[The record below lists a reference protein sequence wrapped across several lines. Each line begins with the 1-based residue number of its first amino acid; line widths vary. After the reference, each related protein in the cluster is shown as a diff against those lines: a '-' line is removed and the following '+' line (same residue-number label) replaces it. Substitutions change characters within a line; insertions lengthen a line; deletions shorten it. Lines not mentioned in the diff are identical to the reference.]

1 MDSINL
7 NQQNVTALKNRFDL
21 VTRMGRDMLTNGSEI
36 FRTKQ
41 AMHIAARR
49 MGLEEFEVYLLTNG
63 IFATMSLEGKL
74 YSSRVFQVPL
84 SPIMLNRV
92 DELNALSRRIGE
104 GACSPEEVSQELDR
118 IEAIPMP
125 APGVQVFGAG
135 IGSLG
140 FCYLFRGTVA
150 DSFVALTAGLLLW
163 AFVLW
168 VLRDV
173 IPSKPMR
180 TSAAA
185 FFVAFLVC
193 LMYRLGW
200 GDSLDSIMIGAIF
213 PLVPG
218 ASVYYMAYALVTGMD
233 MTALERGLDC
243 IKLALAIGVGIG
255 FGYCLP
261 AKMFGW
267 RKIAEVWNEKS

>member
-1 MDSINL
+1 
-7 NQQNVTALKNRFDL
+7 
-21 VTRMGRDMLTNGSEI
+21 MLTNGSEI

-74 YSSRVFQVPL
+74 YSSRIFQVPL

-104 GACSPEEVSQELDR
+104 GACSPEEFSEELDR

-218 ASVYYMAYALVTGMD
+218 VPLTNAFRNFTENDYLSGLIRLIDTLL
-233 MTALERGLDC
+233 TAG
-243 IKLALAIGVGIG
+243 ALAVGVGIAIG
-255 FGYCLP
+255 LAMRLGLL
-261 AKMFGW
+261 
-267 RKIAEVWNEKS
+267 V

>member
-21 VTRMGRDMLTNGSEI
+21 VTRMGRDMLTSGSEI

-74 YSSRVFQVPL
+74 YSSRIFQVPL

-118 IEAIPMP
+118 IEAEHTALVIRPSDSAIFSAERWRIPSWRSQR
-125 APGVQVFGAG
+125 A
-135 IGSLG
+135 
-140 FCYLFRGTVA
+140 FCC
-150 DSFVALTAGLLLW
+150 GLLCCGY
-163 AFVLW
+163 
-168 VLRDV
+168 
-173 IPSKPMR
+173 S
-180 TSAAA
+180 
-185 FFVAFLVC
+185 
-193 LMYRLGW
+193 
-200 GDSLDSIMIGAIF
+200 
-213 PLVPG
+213 
-218 ASVYYMAYALVTGMD
+218 GM
-233 MTALERGLDC
+233 
-243 IKLALAIGVGIG
+243 
-255 FGYCLP
+255 
-261 AKMFGW
+261 
-267 RKIAEVWNEKS
+267 

>member
-92 DELNALSRRIGE
+92 DELNALSRRI
-104 GACSPEEVSQELDR
+104 L
-118 IEAIPMP
+118 
-125 APGVQVFGAG
+125 
-135 IGSLG
+135 
-140 FCYLFRGTVA
+140 
-150 DSFVALTAGLLLW
+150 
-163 AFVLW
+163 
-168 VLRDV
+168 
-173 IPSKPMR
+173 
-180 TSAAA
+180 
-185 FFVAFLVC
+185 
-193 LMYRLGW
+193 
-200 GDSLDSIMIGAIF
+200 
-213 PLVPG
+213 
-218 ASVYYMAYALVTGMD
+218 
-233 MTALERGLDC
+233 
-243 IKLALAIGVGIG
+243 
-255 FGYCLP
+255 
-261 AKMFGW
+261 
-267 RKIAEVWNEKS
+267 

>member
-74 YSSRVFQVPL
+74 YSSRIFQVPL

-104 GACSPEEVSQELDR
+104 GACSPEEFSEELDR

-173 IPSKPMR
+173 IPSKSMR

-218 ASVYYMAYALVTGMD
+218 VPLTNAFRNFTENDYLSGLIRLIDTLL
-233 MTALERGLDC
+233 TAG
-243 IKLALAIGVGIG
+243 ALAVGVGIAIG
-255 FGYCLP
+255 LAMRLGLL
-261 AKMFGW
+261 
-267 RKIAEVWNEKS
+267 V